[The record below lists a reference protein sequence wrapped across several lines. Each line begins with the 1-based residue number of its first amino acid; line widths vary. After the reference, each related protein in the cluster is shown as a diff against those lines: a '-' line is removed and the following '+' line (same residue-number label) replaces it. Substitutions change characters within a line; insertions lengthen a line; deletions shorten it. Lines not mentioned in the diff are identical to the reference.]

1 MGKEL
6 DEVPRDLDSTR
17 GNRPKVPSGGAGH
30 LASVQ
35 ALHLLERQRLSIY
48 VYNGSFFT
56 SALKAGTFIQRAAWW
71 CPPIDE
77 FDLREDIKSQ
87 Y

>member
-17 GNRPKVPSGGAGH
+17 GNGPKVSSGGAGH

-35 ALHLLERQRLSIY
+35 ALHLLERQGVSIY
-48 VYNGSFFT
+48 VDNRFT
-56 SALKAGTFIQRAAWW
+56 SALKAGTLIQRAAWW

-77 FDLREDIKSQ
+77 FDLRADIKSQ
-87 Y
+87 